1 MFNIKNIKNFFNNI
15 FYINVIYIIIFLI
28 IIYIVYL
35 IKKYDSSKLEEKKDK
50 LIYDIRTE
58 NINFFR
64 PIDVFN
70 KLNNIEFF
78 NNLND
83 KDLKV
88 RNVINT
94 SEYKTIIKINLK
106 EFTNKEKNILIKL
119 INNIDKKINK
129 YKKLKDIEWN
139 LIKINYNIENGLAHT
154 HKNIIFLPESFFI
167 NPNENTLLHE
177 LLHIYQRN
185 YRIKTIDF
193 YKKFYFKIIDKD
205 KYFLINNNNNNKLVK
220 ISDELKSIELNKR
233 NNPDLYNYFSFN
245 NLYFYSKYT
254 DNPNN
259 LNDIKIKYYNIVDNK
274 IGLDIIK
281 KLDNEHSS
289 LIKDYKDNNYKYEEI
304 YQKMKKSKDKVNARE
319 NFDSFKIES
328 YLYQDNV
335 ENHLSYDNDEIRTEF
350 NTISPVVLNNLKD
363 KLQNKF
369 NNKEINK
376 KFLDSNQLYYDESI
390 NKFNKNKNII
400 ELLKRN
406 GLQVEHPNEIFAILI
421 AEFILNNYN
430 NNLVELNNLIKLFK
444 LLNKK
449 FVKEDIENLILNYL
463 N

>member
-1 MFNIKNIKNFFNNI
+1 MFKIKNIKKFFNNI

-28 IIYIVYL
+28 ILYIVYL

-50 LIYDIRTE
+50 LIYDIKTE
-58 NINFFR
+58 NINFLR

-70 KLNNIEFF
+70 KLDNIDFF

-88 RNVINT
+88 RNVISSN
-94 SEYKTIIKINLK
+94 EYKTVIKTNLK

-129 YKKLKDIEWN
+129 YKKLKDIKWN

-167 NPNENTLLHE
+167 TPNENTLLHE

-193 YKKFYFKIIDKD
+193 YKIFNFNILNQN
-205 KYFLINNNNNNKLVK
+205 KYFLINNNNKLIK

-245 NLYFYSKYT
+245 NLYFYSKYI
-254 DNPNN
+254 DNPKTLDNIN
-259 LNDIKIKYYNIVDNK
+259 IEYYNIVDNK

-281 KLDNEHSS
+281 NLDNEHSS
-289 LIKDYKDNNYKYEEI
+289 LIKDNKDNNYKYEEI
-304 YQKMKKSKDKVNARE
+304 YQKMKNSKDKVNARE

-328 YLYQDNV
+328 YLYQDDV
-335 ENHLSYDNDEIRTEF
+335 ENHLSYDNNEVRTEF
-350 NTISPVVLNNLKD
+350 NTISSDILDNSKD

-376 KFLDSNQLYYDESI
+376 KFLDSNQLYYSDSI
-390 NKFNKNKNII
+390 NKFNKNKKII

-421 AEFILNNYN
+421 AGFILNNYN
-430 NNLVELNNLIKLFK
+430 NNLVELDNLIKSFK

-449 FVKEDIENLILNYL
+449 IVKEDIESIILNYL

>member
-1 MFNIKNIKNFFNNI
+1 MFKIKNIKKFFNNI

-28 IIYIVYL
+28 ILYIVYL

-50 LIYDIRTE
+50 LIYDIKTE
-58 NINFFR
+58 NINFLR
-64 PIDVFN
+64 PIDVFD
-70 KLNNIEFF
+70 KLDNIEFF

-88 RNVINT
+88 RNVISSN
-94 SEYKTIIKINLK
+94 EYKTVIKTNLK

-129 YKKLKDIEWN
+129 YKKLKDIKWN

-167 NPNENTLLHE
+167 TPNENTLLHE

-185 YRIKTIDF
+185 YKIKTIHF
-193 YKKFYFKIIDKD
+193 YKKFNFNILNQN
-205 KYFLINNNNNNKLVK
+205 KYFLINNNNKLIK

-245 NLYFYSKYT
+245 NLYFYSKYI
-254 DNPNN
+254 DNPKTLDNIN
-259 LNDIKIKYYNIVDNK
+259 IEYYNIVDNK

-281 KLDNEHSS
+281 RLDNEHSS
-289 LIKDYKDNNYKYEEI
+289 LIKDDKDNNYKYEEI
-304 YQKMKKSKDKVNARE
+304 YQKMKNSKDKVNARE

-328 YLYQDNV
+328 YLYQDDV
-335 ENHLSYDNDEIRTEF
+335 ENHLSYDNNEVRTEF
-350 NTISPVVLNNLKD
+350 NTISSDVLDNSKD

-376 KFLDSNQLYYDESI
+376 KFLDSNQLYYSESI
-390 NKFNKNKNII
+390 NKFNKNKKII

-421 AEFILNNYN
+421 AGFILNNYN
-430 NNLVELNNLIKLFK
+430 NNLVELDNLIKSFK

-449 FVKEDIENLILNYL
+449 IVKEDIENIILNYL